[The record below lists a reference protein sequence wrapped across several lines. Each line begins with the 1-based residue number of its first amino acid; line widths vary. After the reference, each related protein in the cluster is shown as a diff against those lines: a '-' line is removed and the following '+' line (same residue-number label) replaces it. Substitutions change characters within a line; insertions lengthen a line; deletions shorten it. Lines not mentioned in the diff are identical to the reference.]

1 MRANKGFPQKRP
13 AFAGAIHTDLR
24 ERETDTKQMKLVPTT
39 GLAMV
44 HVCVRAAHAPVSLT
58 GESLGLLLSHR
69 VPPVHRCAAAQ
80 PRRTSGQNWIS

>member
-13 AFAGAIHTDLR
+13 AFAGATDLR

-44 HVCVRAAHAPVSLT
+44 HVCVRAAHVPVSLT
-58 GESLGLLLSHR
+58 GESLGR
-69 VPPVHRCAAAQ
+69 TAPVPPCTACAQ
-80 PRRTSGQNWIS
+80 MRSSTTTTHERGQNWIS